1 MVPGFQEPFILTT
14 IWYAANHDVIDIYL
28 DEDEFAHGWDAIDD

>member
-1 MVPGFQEPFILTT
+1 VVPGFQEPFIGTA

-28 DEDEFAHGWDAIDD
+28 DDDELADGWDPIDD